1 MPPVH
6 DPHTLHGIQHHLEPT
21 LIPLLLP
28 ALKRRVLKQ
37 QADTMV
43 AHVCADV
50 DCKLKQRQ
58 KPGSL
63 SYKSLED
70 ISLNTSQDFKT
81 VPNRQC
87 ICIINTAKGHR
98 KPGEEHSKFLLYIQ
112 FILVGKMFIEQLQST
127 EVKEL
132 TLND

>member
-1 MPPVH
+1 MKYQHDSLCDFLLLGGARPGLLGVVRRGVLRMPPVH

-58 KPGSL
+58 KQGSL
-63 SYKSLED
+63 S
-70 ISLNTSQDFKT
+70 
-81 VPNRQC
+81 
-87 ICIINTAKGHR
+87 
-98 KPGEEHSKFLLYIQ
+98 
-112 FILVGKMFIEQLQST
+112 
-127 EVKEL
+127 
-132 TLND
+132 